1 MYIYCSCSDIN
12 WTFLNKIHSD
22 SLLFETFPFQPPFHF
37 LTPFHSQHSSFF
49 FSTPSHCRPPFIYQ
63 PPFHLLAH
71 FYLSATTIVSPLSF
85 VSPFYLSA
93 PFHLWP
99 FICQPSFY
107 LSAPLSFVS
116 PSVPQYYTNIC
127 TIINTLIK
135 IEWLSYLAEF
145 GTNQAEQDM
154 IGSCL
159 GSPPQNLRQELV
171 LKQNKVHLFQH
182 WESYVF
188 PRTCNKEVVNNY
200 GPGEMGGHENFGG
213 RGHTNFEG
221 SQESFYLKYA
231 CQYYGM
237 IVQFFLHIQ
246 GWGHDKFLHIW
257 GEGEVWKLLPSQK
270 ISNCPL
276 PSYSCAN
283 YKARL
288 NWFVVSQ
295 VLLFIIQKSGKIQ
308 ETKIYFRK

>member
-1 MYIYCSCSDIN
+1 MYIYCSCSDMN

-37 LTPFHSQHSSFF
+37 QPHLPFFNPIPFPAFIFLFQYPLPLSAPFHLPASLSFVGPLLF
-49 FSTPSHCRPPFIYQ
+49 VSHYHCQPPFICQSFYLSVHLSAPFICQPPFIYDLLFVS
-63 PPFHLLAH
+63 PLSFMTFYLSAPFHLLA
-71 FYLSATTIVSPLSF
+71 L
-85 VSPFYLSA
+85 YLSA

-257 GEGEVWKLLPSQK
+257 GEG
-270 ISNCPL
+270 
-276 PSYSCAN
+276 
-283 YKARL
+283 
-288 NWFVVSQ
+288 
-295 VLLFIIQKSGKIQ
+295 
-308 ETKIYFRK
+308 